1 MATHKTKP
9 KLKKYKTLG
18 LSRKKDSNN
27 SRINFFLPEYTYLI
41 FHLKKLEQ
49 TFSNSLNN
57 RRKVKLL
64 FGFNQSYKLLNFIK
78 DIEKKNGNKRRFSKM
93 NGLVN
98 LIARRLDI
106 VLFRA
111 NFALTLSQARQLIS
125 HRQILVNGTVVN
137 SSFYLLKKGDII
149 SISPAVKGLVKT
161 NIKQSA
167 EKKESFVSQ
176 FKSFEVNYTIQK
188 IVIIA
193 ENLKTH
199 EFFSLYKQELSLLF
213 TKGLKG

>member
-27 SRINFFLPEYTYLI
+27 SRINFFLPEYTYLT

-78 DIEKKNGNKRRFSKM
+78 AFTSVRNKIFVSEK
-93 NGLVN
+93 
-98 LIARRLDI
+98 
-106 VLFRA
+106 
-111 NFALTLSQARQLIS
+111 
-125 HRQILVNGTVVN
+125 
-137 SSFYLLKKGDII
+137 
-149 SISPAVKGLVKT
+149 SISACLAFIIYSLPSTSLV
-161 NIKQSA
+161 
-167 EKKESFVSQ
+167 V
-176 FKSFEVNYTIQK
+176 
-188 IVIIA
+188 
-193 ENLKTH
+193 
-199 EFFSLYKQELSLLF
+199 
-213 TKGLKG
+213 